1 MTHKRTY
8 AIAVGGPVRVHCLSG
23 MPALS
28 CAICILQPESACSL
42 SKKNKNIFK
51 TLKQFLET
59 IDKEFEIRI
68 QHLKETHKLKE
79 CLVY

>member
-1 MTHKRTY
+1 
-8 AIAVGGPVRVHCLSG
+8 VHCLSG

-59 IDKEFEIRI
+59 IDKEFECN
-68 QHLKETHKLKE
+68 T
-79 CLVY
+79 